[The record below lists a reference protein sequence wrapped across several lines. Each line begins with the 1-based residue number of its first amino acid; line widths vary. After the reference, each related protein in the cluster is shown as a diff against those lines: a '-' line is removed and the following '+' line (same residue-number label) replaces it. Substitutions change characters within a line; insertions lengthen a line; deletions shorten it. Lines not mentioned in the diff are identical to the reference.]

1 MITTSNNNKFTMSYR
16 TVKKAYKKTFGKA
29 SYARNRFTMRVR
41 ISPNSEEVYVASPS
55 NVNTVETSKLRLAA
69 LNADKPFGEE
79 DAQKKCQD
87 YGEGKEIGIFKRH
100 KRRHNGVKYQL
111 MRAGFRL
118 EA

>member
-1 MITTSNNNKFTMSYR
+1 M
-16 TVKKAYKKTFGKA
+16 
-29 SYARNRFTMRVR
+29 
-41 ISPNSEEVYVASPS
+41 
-55 NVNTVETSKLRLAA
+55 LAA

>member
-1 MITTSNNNKFTMSYR
+1 MSYR

-55 NVNTVETSKLRLAA
+55 NVNTIETSKLMLAA

-79 DAQKKCQD
+79 DAQKNAK
-87 YGEGKEIGIFKRH
+87 IM
-100 KRRHNGVKYQL
+100 V
-111 MRAGFRL
+111 RAKKLGYL
-118 EA
+118 NAISVAIMV